1 MCGQILGGK
10 QDSESGAAAGEA
22 RLDGAEV
29 GVEDLG
35 DLLVGEVFDLAEDD
49 DGAVGL
55 GQLAEGGL
63 DAKTELGLGG
73 VVEGRTGAVGEGGSE
88 GEGLAGGVGLVGL
101 GGGVDADLL
110 AFVAG
115 LPAAL
120 VGGLVQGDAVEP
132 GAQAG
137 VAVEL
142 ANAAEDLDEDF
153 LGDVGGVGGVVEAA
167 ADEGVEGL
175 MVLGDEQAEGLFGA
189 GFEVGDERCLFG
201 SNAYRAC

>member
-1 MCGQILGGK
+1 M
-10 QDSESGAAAGEA
+10 AA
-22 RLDGAEV
+22 
-29 GVEDLG
+29 
-35 DLLVGEVFDLAEDD
+35 
-49 DGAVGL
+49 
-55 GQLAEGGL
+55 
-63 DAKTELGLGG
+63 
-73 VVEGRTGAVGEGGSE
+73 E
-88 GEGLAGGVGLVGL
+88 GEGLAGGVGVVGF

-115 LPAAL
+115 PPAAL

-142 ANAAEDLDEDF
+142 ADAAEDLDEDF

-175 MVLGDEQAEGLFGA
+175 VILGDEHAEGLLGA
-189 GFEVGDERCLFG
+189 GLEVGDERCLFG
-201 SNAYRAC
+201 SNAYRTC